1 MSAEAPK
8 GFSDASPRV
17 VQIPPQSG
25 AASTMTDSQ
34 PPGTGTAVEES
45 SKSPPVVTEDDHLNT
60 DERDRAQWESRYSA
74 KAKKHIRMDAV
85 YVAVVMI
92 ATLTAILLTW
102 RGSSFHLVAGDCTT
116 CSQRTFNRYAYFYL
130 GGQLGGTL
138 FGVKYLYNVV
148 ARGWWNIDRR
158 LWRLFSPFLSAGL
171 ALAVGALIDAGVF
184 GLTLKA
190 TSGAS
195 YFSLGFVTGYF
206 ADSALRKMKE
216 IADTIFGSPESHG
229 SHLTKSK

>member
-8 GFSDASPRV
+8 GVGEPAPRV
-17 VQIPPQSG
+17 VPIPPQQSPSG
-25 AASTMTDSQ
+25 AVTPSQ
-34 PPGTGTAVEES
+34 ANDAAAEIAIAEGE
-45 SKSPPVVTEDDHLNT
+45 HLNT
-60 DERDRAQWESRYSA
+60 DERHKSHWESRYPE
-74 KAKKHIRMDAV
+74 KARRAIRLDAA
-85 YVAVVMI
+85 YVAAVLTV
-92 ATLTAILLTW
+92 TLVAIFLTW
-102 RGSSFHLVAGDCTT
+102 RGSAFHVLAGDCST
-116 CSQRTFNRYAYFYL
+116 CKEHSFDRYAYFYL

-171 ALAVGALIDAGVF
+171 ALAVGALIDAGFF

-216 IADTIFGSPESHG
+216 IADTIFGSPETHG
-229 SHLTKSK
+229 GQSNKSQ